1 MARRNWINP
10 ITLVVIALI
19 ALAIYF
25 FAFPPTT
32 EVEEQSQPSVPVRTQ
47 VVAMSEYRD
56 VIEALGTAQANE
68 TGEITSQTQ
77 DIVEAI

>member
-25 FAFPPTT
+25 FAFPHATQ
-32 EVEEQSQPSVPVRTQ
+32 VEEQSQPSVP
-47 VVAMSEYRD
+47 
-56 VIEALGTAQANE
+56 
-68 TGEITSQTQ
+68 
-77 DIVEAI
+77 